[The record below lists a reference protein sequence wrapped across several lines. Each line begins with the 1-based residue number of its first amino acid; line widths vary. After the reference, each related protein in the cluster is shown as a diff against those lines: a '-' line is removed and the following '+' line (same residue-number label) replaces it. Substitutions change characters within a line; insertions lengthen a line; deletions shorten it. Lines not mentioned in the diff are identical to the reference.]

1 MTTTYPQPPY
11 EPELEDFLDKFPF
24 PRLTTLEQV
33 AALRADP
40 LKSFSFHPD
49 TLIAGR
55 PITHTERHVPS
66 MYEGDPDI
74 LLSIFSRNSSHDG
87 LRPCIYWVHGGGM
100 MMGDRFGGLD
110 RSLECVNDFD
120 CLLISVEYRLA
131 PNHPDPAP
139 VHDSYAGLYWVG
151 EHLEELGIDP
161 ERLLIGGGSAGGG
174 IAAGTALMARD
185 LKGPKLCGQ
194 FLSSPMLDDRNV
206 TVSTMQFEDK
216 AMWCRATNIMAWN
229 ALLSNKAGQEGVSI
243 YAAPAR
249 AKNLE
254 GLPETFIGVGSCD
267 LFRDEDV
274 LYAMKLWAGGVQ
286 AEIHVYPGGT
296 HGFETFKPKIG
307 ISVAA
312 IEDERRWLRKML
324 ELKAVPSEKEEMVV
338 EIAAL

>member
-1 MTTTYPQPPY
+1 MTTMYPQPPY
-11 EPELEDFLDKFPF
+11 EPELEEFLDNSPF
-24 PRLTTLEQV
+24 PRLTSLEQV
-33 AALRADP
+33 AAIRADP
-40 LKSFSFHPD
+40 SKFISIHPD

-55 PITHTERHVPS
+55 PITHTERYVPS
-66 MYEGDPDI
+66 MYKGDPDI
-74 LLSIFSRNSSHDG
+74 LLSIFSRNSPHDG

-100 MMGDRFGGLD
+100 FMGDRFGGLD

-131 PNHPDPAP
+131 PENPDPAP
-139 VHDSYAGLYWVG
+139 VHDSYSGLFWVG

-161 ERLLIGGGSAGGG
+161 ERLLIAGASAGGG

-194 FLSSPMLDDRNV
+194 LLSSPMLDDRSV
-206 TVSTMQFEDK
+206 TVSTMQFGDK

-249 AKNLE
+249 ATNLE

-267 LFRDEDV
+267 LFRDEGV
-274 LYAMKLWAGGVQ
+274 LYAMKLWEGGVQ

-296 HGFETFKPKIG
+296 HGFEAFKPKLD

-312 IEDERRWLRKML
+312 IENERRWLRRML
-324 ELKAVPSEKEEMVV
+324 EPKTVPSEKGEMVV
-338 EIAAL
+338 ELAAL

>member
-1 MTTTYPQPPY
+1 
-11 EPELEDFLDKFPF
+11 
-24 PRLTTLEQV
+24 
-33 AALRADP
+33 
-40 LKSFSFHPD
+40 
-49 TLIAGR
+49 
-55 PITHTERHVPS
+55 
-66 MYEGDPDI
+66 
-74 LLSIFSRNSSHDG
+74 
-87 LRPCIYWVHGGGM
+87 
-100 MMGDRFGGLD
+100 
-110 RSLECVNDFD
+110 
-120 CLLISVEYRLA
+120 
-131 PNHPDPAP
+131 
-139 VHDSYAGLYWVG
+139 
-151 EHLEELGIDP
+151 
-161 ERLLIGGGSAGGG
+161 
-174 IAAGTALMARD
+174 
-185 LKGPKLCGQ
+185 
-194 FLSSPMLDDRNV
+194 
-206 TVSTMQFEDK
+206 MQFEDK

-286 AEIHVYPGGT
+286 AEIHVYPGGI

-324 ELKAVPSEKEEMVV
+324 ELEAVPSEKEEILV